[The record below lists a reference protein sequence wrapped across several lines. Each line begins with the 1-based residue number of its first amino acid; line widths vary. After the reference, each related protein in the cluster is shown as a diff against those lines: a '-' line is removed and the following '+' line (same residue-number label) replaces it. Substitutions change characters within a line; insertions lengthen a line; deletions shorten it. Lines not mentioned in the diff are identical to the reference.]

1 MSFLYSLITG
11 RPSHKKRRLS
21 ITPGA
26 GYAPIPE
33 DPTEPRTP
41 ASLEQ
46 QITGVPPLGRG
57 VKWVHFSLGAAV
69 LLPWNAMITAM
80 PYFLSRLEGSSLR
93 SAFPSWLSTSFTA
106 ANFVVLAYATYTSD
120 VAQSAIRIR
129 LSTIAIIL
137 MFVLLTLSTLVPASP
152 SGYFAFAIIMGMLL
166 ASAGSYTSNALVA
179 LASIFGPMAMQ
190 SVMSGQAAIGV
201 LVSLVQLISAWL
213 SLAGS
218 GSTPAGAARSAFGF
232 FGVGVIFL
240 IGCLFSHGWLTS
252 LRVYARAMEPWM
264 NGTVGNNTPALQGEE
279 GETTIGE
286 SVESTVTMGQKR
298 DVRTLWKVARK
309 NLTYNL
315 AVGYVFI
322 ITLAVFP
329 PITTSIHSVHD
340 PTSSMLF
347 NPLIFNAL
355 HFFMFNIG
363 DWTGRH
369 LCTYPVFLTWKAR
382 NLLVYSLSRTVFV
395 PLFLMCNV
403 EGFRAGTS
411 PIINS
416 DFLYMVILLFFGIT
430 NGHVSSNIMMAA
442 PSIEHNKKLLREE
455 IDTAATVASF
465 CLMGGLLTGSILS
478 FAVRGWICGCDPF
491 IGG

>member
-1 MSFLYSLITG
+1 MSYLYSLITG
-11 RPSHKKRRLS
+11 RPSHNKRRRLS

-46 QITGVPPLGRG
+46 QITGIPPLGRG

-93 SAFPSWLSTSFTA
+93 SAFASWLSTSFTA
-106 ANFVVLAYATYTSD
+106 ANFVVLGYATYTSN
-120 VAQSAIRIR
+120 VAQSGTRIR
-129 LSTIAIIL
+129 VSMVAIIV
-137 MFVLLTLSTLVPASP
+137 MFILLTLSTLVPASP
-152 SGYFAFAIIMGMLL
+152 GGYFAFAIVIGMLL
-166 ASAGSYTSNALVA
+166 ASAGSYTSNAIVA

-190 SVMSGQAAIGV
+190 AVMSGQAAIGV
-201 LVSLVQLISAWL
+201 LVSLVQLTSAWL
-213 SLAGS
+213 SIAGS
-218 GSTPAGAARSAFGF
+218 GASPAGAARSAFGF
-232 FGVGVIFL
+232 FGVGVVFL

-252 LRVYARAMEPWM
+252 LRVYARAMEPWV
-264 NGTVGNNTPALQGEE
+264 NGTVGSSTPALQGEE

-286 SVESTVTMGQKR
+286 SVESTVTLGQKR

-329 PITTSIHSVHD
+329 PITTSIQSVHD
-340 PTSSMLF
+340 PASSILF
-347 NPLIFNAL
+347 NPLVFNAL
-355 HFFMFNIG
+355 HFFMFNMG
-363 DWTGRH
+363 DWIGRH
-369 LCTYPVFLTWKAR
+369 LCTYPLFLTWKAR
-382 NLLVYSLSRTVFV
+382 NLLAYSLARTIFI

-403 EGFRAGTS
+403 EGFGRGNS

-416 DFLYMVILLFFGIT
+416 DFF
-430 NGHVSSNIMMAA
+430 SNIMMAA
-442 PSIEHNKKLLREE
+442 PSIEHNKSLLREE

-478 FAVRGWICGCDPF
+478 FAVRGWVCGCDPF
-491 IGG
+491 SGG

>member
-1 MSFLYSLITG
+1 MSYLYSLITG
-11 RPSHKKRRLS
+11 RPSHNKRRRLS

-26 GYAPIPE
+26 GYAPILE

-46 QITGVPPLGRG
+46 QITGIPPLGRG

-93 SAFPSWLSTSFTA
+93 SAFASWLSTSFTA
-106 ANFVVLAYATYTSD
+106 ANFVVLGYATYSDSNAQVRLYTSN
-120 VAQSAIRIR
+120 VAQSGTRIR
-129 LSTIAIIL
+129 VSH
-137 MFVLLTLSTLVPASP
+137 
-152 SGYFAFAIIMGMLL
+152 GYFAFAIVIGTLL
-166 ASAGSYTSNALVA
+166 ASAGSYTSNAIVA

-190 SVMSGQAAIGV
+190 AVMSGQAAIGV
-201 LVSLVQLISAWL
+201 LVSLVQLTSAWL
-213 SLAGS
+213 SVAGS
-218 GSTPAGAARSAFGF
+218 GASPAGAARSAFGF
-232 FGVGVIFL
+232 FGVGVVFL

-252 LRVYARAMEPWM
+252 LRVYARAMEPWV
-264 NGTVGNNTPALQGEE
+264 NGTVGSSTPALQGEE

-286 SVESTVTMGQKR
+286 SVERTVTLGQKR

-329 PITTSIHSVHD
+329 PITTSIQSVHD
-340 PTSSMLF
+340 PASSILF
-347 NPLIFNAL
+347 NPLVFNAL
-355 HFFMFNIG
+355 HFFMFNMG
-363 DWTGRH
+363 DWIGRH
-369 LCTYPVFLTWKAR
+369 LCTYPLFLTWKAR
-382 NLLVYSLSRTVFV
+382 NLLAYSLARTIFI

-403 EGFRAGTS
+403 EGFGRGNS

-416 DFLYMVILLFFGIT
+416 DFLYMLILLFFGIT
-430 NGHVSSNIMMAA
+430 NGNVSSNIMMAA
-442 PSIEHNKKLLREE
+442 PSIEHNKSLLREE

-478 FAVRGWICGCDPF
+478 FAVRGWVCGCDPF
-491 IGG
+491 SGG